1 MGSPGNID
9 VDNEPRVVRGIQDSD
24 DQRGAER
31 SQDPG
36 LLKTLSKQ
44 GLVGTQSRSK
54 GFMSLYLY
62 PSPLKEVMGTGPQTS
77 AHLSVPR
84 ATCSVCPLSPRTA
97 EHPSW
102 KMVIGQ
108 HPSRPGF
115 FWGCWNYDKAVSP
128 S

>member
-9 VDNEPRVVRGIQDSD
+9 VDNEPRDVRGIQDSD

-44 GLVGTQSRSK
+44 GLVGTQSRSI

-62 PSPLKEVMGTGPQTS
+62 PSPL
-77 AHLSVPR
+77 
-84 ATCSVCPLSPRTA
+84 
-97 EHPSW
+97 
-102 KMVIGQ
+102 
-108 HPSRPGF
+108 
-115 FWGCWNYDKAVSP
+115 
-128 S
+128 